1 MLNSMKWSP
10 QYSVL
15 VALLVSF
22 AACAAYIGTRA
33 SDGETT
39 WRPGAKHWDR
49 VPVRVYFSDFGGVS
63 GHAIKMW
70 NDAAGCTVLTKT
82 TSRSE
87 ADIVVKAT
95 DGTPCGVAGA
105 AGMLPDHAGGA
116 YIQGD
121 CAEVHVAYP
130 GGLRQQLVV
139 VAHEIGHLLGL
150 GDDPSGCRIMRGSV
164 ERVVACPILLVSD
177 RDGKTLGDRYCS
189 GGTGR

>member
-49 VPVRVYFSDFGGVS
+49 VPVCVYFSDFGGVS

-105 AGMLPDHAGGA
+105 PGMLPDHAGG
-116 YIQGD
+116 G
-121 CAEVHVAYP
+121 VR
-130 GGLRQQLVV
+130 L
-139 VAHEIGHLLGL
+139 LLGL
-150 GDDPSGCRIMRGSV
+150 VVLVVLEVVVDKNVDVLVDDGCG
-164 ERVVACPILLVSD
+164 AA
-177 RDGKTLGDRYCS
+177 
-189 GGTGR
+189 